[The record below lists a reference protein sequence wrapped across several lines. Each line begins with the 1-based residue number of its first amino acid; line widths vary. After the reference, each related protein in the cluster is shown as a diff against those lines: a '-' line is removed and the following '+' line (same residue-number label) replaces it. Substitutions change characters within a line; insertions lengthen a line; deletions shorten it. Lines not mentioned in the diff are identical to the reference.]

1 MKPFDLEG
9 AVREWK
15 RRMAASPAM
24 EEGYIAELEAH
35 LRDRVEELTGGGL
48 GAEEA
53 FVMAWGALG
62 GADEAGSE
70 FYKAHT
76 VCRSGR
82 PPWQPPRFVPALIWN
97 YFKVATR
104 VLRREKL
111 YALINIAGLS
121 IGLASF
127 ILLGLWVKSELSFD
141 HFHVKKNRIFR
152 VLNRLSDGRLFTTP
166 TYALA
171 PELKKSYPEVE
182 EFSRVWSWQS
192 SLVTWGKRHFQ
203 EYRIGLADPGF
214 FRMFTFPFV
223 EGNAV
228 SALAA
233 KNAVVL
239 TEATAKK
246 YFGHENALGKVLYF
260 DQYKTGFQVTG
271 VIRDIPA
278 DSHIQFDMMA
288 RVELLGEDRL
298 GRWREWTGPCYVLLR
313 PGASPRAFEDKIKDI
328 YRKHIDADVPYLPV
342 LQKLTRV
349 NLEQS
354 GRPDNIQRILLFSLV
369 AIGILL
375 LACVN
380 FINLLTARASKRAR
394 EIGLRKVAG
403 ASRSQIVL
411 QFLAETLLMSITA
424 MMLAL
429 LWAHILLPAFNRL
442 TFKSLSLSSATGT
455 ELILPLV
462 LLTLLTGLLAGSYPA
477 LLLSRFQPVRVLR
490 QSRHPGGRG
499 SGMRKVLIVFQFAVA
514 AVLLTFTLA
523 VNRQLRYIDTIDL
536 GFDRE
541 NIVGFMNNPALMKQA
556 ASFKNELLQ
565 QEGIVGVT
573 AGAKA
578 PTMVGESIQIDW
590 QDNRSGETLPVDYTV
605 VDYDYLKTFSLKI
618 VSGRD
623 FSPLYP
629 ADEDEACIINE
640 TAARR
645 MGVED
650 AIGLNITMEHPAWP
664 EEFRRAR
671 VIGVVRD
678 FHSRTM
684 HKAIRPFVFRMYK
697 PWYTFVFI
705 KIDGRRTAAA
715 LQTIER
721 TFKRHAPGYPFEFM
735 TYDEAYQRQYTVER
749 VIRKLLQGLTLLS
762 LLIACLGLFG
772 LTAFTIEQKAR
783 EVGIRRV
790 FGASIPGIA
799 WMNITR
805 FLRWVAIAH
814 VIAWPAAYFLIRQWL
829 RQFAYPIRITPGLF
843 AFAAVLTLLVALS
856 TVVSIAVRAAR
867 ANPAD
872 SLRYE

>member
-1 MKPFDLEG
+1 MFDLEQSIK
-9 AVREWK
+9 EWK
-15 RRMAASPAM
+15 LGLAANPAM
-24 EEGYIAELEAH
+24 EDGYIAELESH
-35 LRDRVEELTGGGL
+35 LRDRVEELAGQGVDLEDAFGQVIEAMGKTDDIGG
-48 GAEEA
+48 
-53 FVMAWGALG
+53 
-62 GADEAGSE
+62 E

-76 VCRSGR
+76 VRHSGR
-82 PPWQPPRFVPALIWN
+82 PPWQPPRFVPALLWN

-121 IGLASF
+121 ISLASF

-141 HFHVKKNRIFR
+141 HFHAKKDRIFR
-152 VLNRLSDGRLFTTP
+152 VLNRLNDGRLFTTP

-223 EGNAV
+223 AGDAA

-239 TEATAKK
+239 TAATAEK
-246 YFGHENALGKVLYF
+246 YFGRESALGKILYL
-260 DQYKTGFQVTG
+260 DQFKTGFQVTG

-298 GRWREWTGPCYVLLR
+298 ARWREWTGPCYVLLR
-313 PGASPRAFEDKIKDI
+313 PGVSPRAFEDKIKDI
-328 YRKHIDADVPYLPV
+328 YRKHIDADVPYHPV

-375 LACVN
+375 LACIN

-403 ASRSQIVL
+403 ASRSQIVS
-411 QFLAETLLMSITA
+411 QFLAETLIMSIAA

-442 TFKSLSLSSATGT
+442 TFKSLSLTSTAGAG
-455 ELILPLV
+455 LILPLV

-477 LLLSRFQPVRVLR
+477 LLLSRFQPLHVLK
-490 QSRHPGGRG
+490 QQWHPGGGGGVPR
-499 SGMRKVLIVFQFAVA
+499 RILIVFQFAVA

-523 VNRQLRYIDTIDL
+523 VNRQLRYIDTMDL

-541 NIVGFMNNPALMKQA
+541 NIVGFMNNPALMKHS
-556 ASFKNELLQ
+556 ASFKSELLQ
-565 QEGIVGVT
+565 QEGIINVT

-590 QDNRSGETLPVDYTV
+590 QDNRNGEMLPVDYTV

-623 FSPLYP
+623 FSPLHP
-629 ADEDEACIINE
+629 ADEHEACIINE

-671 VIGVVRD
+671 IIGVVRD

-697 PWYTFVFI
+697 PWYTFVFV

-715 LQTIER
+715 LHAIER
-721 TFKRHAPGYPFEFM
+721 TFKRHAPGYPFEFI

-749 VIRKLLQGLTLLS
+749 VIKKLLQELTLLS

-799 WMNITR
+799 WMNIAS
-805 FLRWVAIAH
+805 FMRWVAIAH

-829 RQFAYPIRITPGLF
+829 RQFAYRIRITPGLF

-856 TVVSIAVRAAR
+856 TVASIAVRAAR
-867 ANPAD
+867 ANPVD